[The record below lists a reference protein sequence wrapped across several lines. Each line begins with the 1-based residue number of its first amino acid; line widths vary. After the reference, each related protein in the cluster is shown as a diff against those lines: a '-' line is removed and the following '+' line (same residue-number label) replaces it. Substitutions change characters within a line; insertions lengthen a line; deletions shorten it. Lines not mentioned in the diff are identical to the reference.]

1 MKYFYTLM
9 ASATLLATSATAA
22 PATLKVD
29 HNTRSQ
35 LVAKTGVV
43 NNLKQAKGNRL
54 RVTSLAE
61 AQAMAINNTTKRA
74 KSPAHRAPE
83 ADDWTSAGTGVW
95 VVNNEEARTTS
106 IASANESCPSETY
119 SRKRSKPINAA
130 CPSLQ

>member
-95 VVNNEEARTTS
+95 VEGIMTSRRANRTPAG
-106 IASANESCPSETY
+106 IA
-119 SRKRSKPINAA
+119 
-130 CPSLQ
+130 